1 MLGSHDPRRSG
12 ATAQSG
18 SRLTLARMALAV
30 RRLDLLGQLGQV
42 IGIK

>member
-1 MLGSHDPRRSG
+1 MLGRYDPRGSG
-12 ATAQSG
+12 ATAQSC

-30 RRLDLLGQLGQV
+30 HRLDLLGQLGQV